1 MKGTITWGIAAAL
14 LAVAGVVSLRIAT
27 VERLVADAQQDLAT
41 LNYERAAQSLDEAEA
56 SIGLA
61 RWVPV
66 FGPAVL
72 DEVRARRGALQYW
85 QRQYDKLLP
94 GGADPVAAIEEGSLD
109 LKLTVA
115 NAVYRQNQGRYNA
128 KDRDATR
135 QALEESASAYFA
147 VLKNS
152 EWREDAAY
160 NYEYVIRLRDEQA
173 KGKQPPEGGDASK
186 GDMGQGGQPS
196 EATSQKGFQIYIP
209 LESQEKPLGGD
220 AGKAPAKDRKG

>member
-1 MKGTITWGIAAAL
+1 MKGTIVWGVAAAL
-14 LAVAGVVSLRIAT
+14 LAVAGVVCLRVAT

-41 LNYERAAQSLDEAEA
+41 LNYARAEQSLAEAET

-61 RWVPV
+61 RWVPG
-66 FGPAVL
+66 FGSSVM

-85 QRQYDKLLP
+85 QRKYTALLP
-94 GGADPVAAIEEGSLD
+94 EGADPVAAIEEGNLD
-109 LKLTVA
+109 LKLVVA
-115 NAVYRQNQGRYNA
+115 NAVYRQNQGRYA
-128 KDRDATR
+128 DREATK
-135 QALEESASAYFA
+135 QALEESAGAYFA

-152 EWREDAAY
+152 AWHEDAAY

-209 LESQEKPLGGD
+209 LQSQEKPLGGD
-220 AGKAPAKDRKG
+220 AGKAPGKDRKG

>member
-1 MKGTITWGIAAAL
+1 MKGTIVWGIAAAIL
-14 LAVAGVVSLRIAT
+14 GVVGVVCLRVAT

-41 LNYERAAQSLDEAEA
+41 LNYARAAQSLDEAEA

-66 FGPAVL
+66 FGAGVL
-72 DEVRARRGALQYW
+72 DEVRARRGALHYW
-85 QRQYDKLLP
+85 QREYTELLP
-94 GGADPVAAIEEGSLD
+94 EGADPVTAMEEGNLD

-115 NAVYRQNQGRYNA
+115 NAVYRQGQARY
-128 KDRDATR
+128 KDREATR
-135 QALEESASAYFA
+135 QALEESAAAYFA
-147 VLKNS
+147 VLKNGD
-152 EWREDAAY
+152 WNEDAAY
-160 NYEYVIRLRDEQA
+160 NYEYIIRLRDEQA

-220 AGKAPAKDRKG
+220 AGKAPTKDRKG

>member
-1 MKGTITWGIAAAL
+1 MKGTIVWGIAAAL
-14 LAVAGVVSLRIAT
+14 LAVTGIVCLRIAT
-27 VERLVADAQQDLAT
+27 VEGLVADAQRDLAT
-41 LNYERAAQSLDEAEA
+41 LNYDRAAKSLTEAED

-61 RWVPV
+61 RYVPG
-66 FGPAVL
+66 FGASVL

-85 QRQYDKLLP
+85 QKKYDALLP
-94 GGADPVAAIEEGSLD
+94 EGADPVTAIEEGNLD
-109 LKLTVA
+109 LKLVVA
-115 NAVYRQNQGRYNA
+115 NAVYRQNQARY
-128 KDRDATR
+128 KDRETTK
-135 QALEESASAYFA
+135 QALEESAAAYFA

-152 EWREDAAY
+152 GWREDAAY
-160 NYEYVIRLRDEQA
+160 NYEYLIRLRDEQA

-220 AGKAPAKDRKG
+220 AGKAPPKDRKG

>member
-1 MKGTITWGIAAAL
+1 MKGTIVWGVAAAV
-14 LAVAGVVSLRIAT
+14 LAVVGVICLRVAT
-27 VERLVADAQQDLAT
+27 VEGLVADAQQDLAT
-41 LNYERAAQSLDEAEA
+41 LNYARAEQSLTEAED
-56 SIGLA
+56 SIGMA
-61 RWVPV
+61 RWVPG
-66 FGPAVL
+66 FGSGVM

-85 QRQYDKLLP
+85 QRKYEVLLP
-94 GGADPVAAIEEGSLD
+94 EGADPVAAIEEGNLD
-109 LKLTVA
+109 LKLVVA
-115 NAVYRQNQGRYNA
+115 NSVYRQNQARY
-128 KDRDATR
+128 KDRDATK
-135 QALEESASAYFA
+135 QALEESAAAYFA

-152 EWREDAAY
+152 AWREDAAY

>member
-1 MKGTITWGIAAAL
+1 MKGTIVWGVAAAIL
-14 LAVAGVVSLRIAT
+14 GVVGVVCLRIAT

-41 LNYERAAQSLDEAEA
+41 LNYERAERSLVEAEE
-56 SIGLA
+56 SIGVA
-61 RWVPV
+61 RWVPG
-66 FGPAVL
+66 FGSSVA

-85 QRQYDKLLP
+85 QQKYDALLP
-94 GGADPVAAIEEGSLD
+94 EGADPVAAIEEGSLD
-109 LKLTVA
+109 LKLVVA
-115 NAVYRQNQGRYNA
+115 NAVYRQNQGRYT
-128 KDRDATR
+128 DREATK
-135 QALEESASAYFA
+135 QALEESAAAYFA

-152 EWREDAAY
+152 AWREDAAY

-186 GDMGQGGQPS
+186 GEMGQGGQPS

-220 AGKAPAKDRKG
+220 AGKAPGKDRKG

>member
-1 MKGTITWGIAAAL
+1 MKGTIVWGIAAAL
-14 LAVAGVVSLRIAT
+14 LAVTGIVCLRVAT

-41 LNYERAAQSLDEAEA
+41 LNYTRAERSLAEAEA

-61 RWVPV
+61 RYVPG
-66 FGPAVL
+66 FGSAVL
-72 DEVRARRGALQYW
+72 DEVRSRRGALKYW
-85 QRQYDKLLP
+85 QHKYDALVP
-94 GGADPVAAIEEGSLD
+94 EGADPVAAIEEGNLD
-109 LKLTVA
+109 LKLVTA
-115 NAVYRQNQGRYNA
+115 NAVYRQNQARYQ
-128 KDRDATR
+128 DRDTTK
-135 QALEESASAYFA
+135 QALEESAAAYFA

-160 NYEYVIRLRDEQA
+160 NYEYLIRLRDEQA

-220 AGKAPAKDRKG
+220 AGKAPSKDRKG

>member
-1 MKGTITWGIAAAL
+1 MKGTIVWGVAAAL
-14 LAVAGVVSLRIAT
+14 LAVVGVVCLRVAT

-41 LNYERAAQSLDEAEA
+41 LNYEHAAQSLTDAEE
-56 SIGLA
+56 SIGVA
-61 RWVPV
+61 RWVPG
-66 FGPAVL
+66 FGSSVL

-85 QRQYDKLLP
+85 QRKYDALLP
-94 GGADPVAAIEEGSLD
+94 EGADPVAAIEEGNLD
-109 LKLTVA
+109 LKLVTA
-115 NAVYRQNQGRYNA
+115 NAVFRQNQDRYG
-128 KDRDATR
+128 DREATK
-135 QALEESASAYFA
+135 QALEESAAAYFA

-152 EWREDAAY
+152 DWREDAAY

-186 GDMGQGGQPS
+186 GEMGQGGQPS

-220 AGKAPAKDRKG
+220 AGKAPGKDRKG

>member
-1 MKGTITWGIAAAL
+1 MKGTIVWGIAAAV
-14 LAVAGVVSLRIAT
+14 LAVTGIVCLRIAT
-27 VERLVADAQQDLAT
+27 VERLVADAQRDLAT
-41 LNYERAAQSLDEAEA
+41 LNYARAEQSLADAEN

-61 RWVPV
+61 RYVPG
-66 FGPAVL
+66 FGSSVL

-85 QRQYDKLLP
+85 QHKYDVLLP
-94 GGADPVAAIEEGSLD
+94 EGADPVAAIEEGNLD
-109 LKLTVA
+109 LKLVVA
-115 NAVYRQNQGRYNA
+115 NAVYRQNQGRY
-128 KDRDATR
+128 KDRETTK
-135 QALEESASAYFA
+135 QALEESAAAYFA

-152 EWREDAAY
+152 EWSEDAAY
-160 NYEYVIRLRDEQA
+160 NYEYMIRLRDEQA

-186 GDMGQGGQPS
+186 GEMGQGGQPS

>member
-1 MKGTITWGIAAAL
+1 MKGTIVWGVAAAL
-14 LAVAGVVSLRIAT
+14 LAIVGVVCLRIAT

-41 LNYERAAQSLDEAEA
+41 LNYEHAEQSLTDAEH
-56 SIGLA
+56 SIGVA
-61 RWVPV
+61 RWVPG
-66 FGPAVL
+66 FGASVL

-85 QRQYDKLLP
+85 QRKYDALVP
-94 GGADPVAAIEEGSLD
+94 EGADPVAAIEEGNLD
-109 LKLTVA
+109 LKLVTA
-115 NAVYRQNQGRYNA
+115 NAVFRQNQDRYG
-128 KDRDATR
+128 DREATK
-135 QALEESASAYFA
+135 QALEESAAAYFA

-152 EWREDAAY
+152 GWREDAAY

-186 GDMGQGGQPS
+186 GEMGQGGQPS

-220 AGKAPAKDRKG
+220 AGKAPGKDRKG

>member
-14 LAVAGVVSLRIAT
+14 LAVAGIVSLRIAT

-41 LNYERAAQSLDEAEA
+41 LNYDRAAQSLDEAEA

-72 DEVRARRGALQYW
+72 DEVHARRGALQYW
-85 QRQYDKLLP
+85 QRKYGELLP
-94 GGADPVAAIEEGSLD
+94 EGADPVAAIEEGTLE
-109 LKLTVA
+109 LKLTKA
-115 NAVYRQNQGRYNA
+115 NAVYRQGQGRY
-128 KDRDATR
+128 KDRDTTR
-135 QALEESASAYFA
+135 QVLEETASAYFA
-147 VLKNS
+147 VLKNNEWS
-152 EWREDAAY
+152 ENAAY

>member
-1 MKGTITWGIAAAL
+1 MKGTIVWGVAAAV
-14 LAVAGVVSLRIAT
+14 LALTGIVCLRVAS

-41 LNYERAAQSLDEAEA
+41 LNYPRAEQSLAEAEE

-61 RWVPV
+61 RYVPG
-66 FGPAVL
+66 FGTGVL
-72 DEVRARRGALQYW
+72 DEVRSRRGALQYW
-85 QRQYDKLLP
+85 QHKYDVLLP
-94 GGADPVAAIEEGSLD
+94 EGADPVTAIEEGNLD
-109 LKLTVA
+109 LKLVVA
-115 NAVYRQNQGRYNA
+115 NAVFRQNQARY
-128 KDRDATR
+128 KDRETTK
-135 QALEESASAYFA
+135 QALEESAAAYFA

-160 NYEYVIRLRDEQA
+160 NYEYLIRLRDEQA

-196 EATSQKGFQIYIP
+196 ESTSQKGFQIYIP

>member
-1 MKGTITWGIAAAL
+1 MKGTIVWGVAAAV
-14 LAVAGVVSLRIAT
+14 LAVFGVVCLRVAT

-41 LNYERAAQSLDEAEA
+41 LNYEHAEQSLADAED
-56 SIGLA
+56 SIGVA
-61 RWVPV
+61 RWVPG
-66 FGPAVL
+66 FGSGVL

-85 QRQYDKLLP
+85 QHQYDALLP
-94 GGADPVAAIEEGSLD
+94 EGADPVAAIEEGSLD
-109 LKLTVA
+109 LKLVTA
-115 NAVYRQNQGRYNA
+115 NAVFRQNQERYG
-128 KDRDATR
+128 DREATK
-135 QALEESASAYFA
+135 QALEESAAAYFA

-152 EWREDAAY
+152 DWREDAAY

-186 GDMGQGGQPS
+186 GEMGQGGQPS

-220 AGKAPAKDRKG
+220 AGKAPGKDRKG

>member
-1 MKGTITWGIAAAL
+1 MKGTIVWGIAAAVL
-14 LAVAGVVSLRIAT
+14 VVTGIVCLRVAT

-41 LNYERAAQSLDEAEA
+41 LNYTRAEQSLAEAEN

-61 RWVPV
+61 RYVPA
-66 FGPAVL
+66 FGTGVL

-85 QRQYDKLLP
+85 QHKYDALLP
-94 GGADPVAAIEEGSLD
+94 EGADPVTAIEEGNLD
-109 LKLTVA
+109 LKLVVA
-115 NAVYRQNQGRYNA
+115 NSVFRQNQGRY
-128 KDRDATR
+128 KDRESTK
-135 QALEESASAYFA
+135 QALEESAAAYFA

-160 NYEYVIRLRDEQA
+160 NYEYAIRLRDEQA

>member
-1 MKGTITWGIAAAL
+1 MKGTIVWGIAAAV
-14 LAVAGVVSLRIAT
+14 LAVAGVVCLRIST

-41 LNYERAAQSLDEAEA
+41 LNYARAETSLAEAEG

-61 RWVPV
+61 RWVPG
-66 FGPAVL
+66 FGSEVM

-85 QRQYDKLLP
+85 QHKYDALLP
-94 GGADPVAAIEEGSLD
+94 EGADPVAAIEEGSLD
-109 LKLTVA
+109 LKLVTA
-115 NAVYRQNQGRYNA
+115 NAVYRQNQARY
-128 KDRDATR
+128 KDRETTK
-135 QALEESASAYFA
+135 QALEESAAAYFA

-152 EWREDAAY
+152 GWREDAAY
-160 NYEYVIRLRDEQA
+160 NYEYLIRLRDEQA

-220 AGKAPAKDRKG
+220 AGKAPTKDRKG

>member
-1 MKGTITWGIAAAL
+1 MKGTIVWGVAAAL
-14 LAVAGVVSLRIAT
+14 LAVVGVVCLRVAT

-41 LNYERAAQSLDEAEA
+41 LNYEHADQSLTEAED
-56 SIGLA
+56 SIGVA
-61 RWVPV
+61 RWVPG
-66 FGPAVL
+66 FGSSVL

-85 QRQYDKLLP
+85 QRKYDALLP
-94 GGADPVAAIEEGSLD
+94 EGADPVAAIEEGNLD
-109 LKLTVA
+109 LKLVTA
-115 NAVYRQNQGRYNA
+115 NAVFRQNQARYGN
-128 KDRDATR
+128 REATK
-135 QALEESASAYFA
+135 QALEESAAAYFA

-152 EWREDAAY
+152 DWREDAAY

-220 AGKAPAKDRKG
+220 AGKAPGKDRKG

>member
-61 RWVPV
+61 RWVPF

-85 QRQYDKLLP
+85 QRKYDELLP
-94 GGADPVAAIEEGSLD
+94 EGADPVAAIEEGTLE
-109 LKLTVA
+109 LKLTKA
-115 NAVYRQNQGRYNA
+115 NAVYRQGQGRY
-128 KDRDATR
+128 KDRDTTR
-135 QALEESASAYFA
+135 QVLEETASAYFA

-152 EWREDAAY
+152 EWSEDAAY

-196 EATSQKGFQIYIP
+196 EATNQKGFQIYIP

>member
-1 MKGTITWGIAAAL
+1 MKGTIVWGIAAAV
-14 LAVAGVVSLRIAT
+14 LAVAGVVCLRVAT

-41 LNYERAAQSLDEAEA
+41 LNYTRAETSLAEAES

-61 RWVPV
+61 RWVPG
-66 FGPAVL
+66 FGSGVM

-85 QRQYDKLLP
+85 QHKYDALLP
-94 GGADPVAAIEEGSLD
+94 EGADPVAAIEEGSLD
-109 LKLTVA
+109 LKLVTA
-115 NAVYRQNQGRYNA
+115 NAVYRQNQARY
-128 KDRDATR
+128 KDREATK
-135 QALEESASAYFA
+135 QALEESAAAYFA

-160 NYEYVIRLRDEQA
+160 NYEYLIRLRDEQA

-220 AGKAPAKDRKG
+220 AGKAPTKDRKG

>member
-1 MKGTITWGIAAAL
+1 MKGAIVWGIAAAV
-14 LAVAGVVSLRIAT
+14 LATIGVVSMRIAT
-27 VERLVADAQQDLAT
+27 VERLIADAQQDLAT
-41 LNYERAAQSLDEAEA
+41 LNYDRAQQSLTEAER
-56 SIGLA
+56 SIGVA
-61 RWVPV
+61 RWVPG
-66 FGPAVL
+66 FGSGAL
-72 DEVRARRGALQYW
+72 DEVRARRAGLQYW
-85 QRQYDKLLP
+85 QHKYTDLLP
-94 GGADPVAAIEEGSLD
+94 EGEDPVAAIEEGSLD
-109 LKLTVA
+109 RKMVLA
-115 NAVYRQNQGRYNA
+115 NAVYRQGQGHYS
-128 KDRDATR
+128 DRESTK

-209 LESQEKPLGGD
+209 LESQERPLGGD
-220 AGKAPAKDRKG
+220 AGKAPPKDRKG

>member
-1 MKGTITWGIAAAL
+1 MKGTIVWGVAAAIL
-14 LAVAGVVSLRIAT
+14 GVVGVVCLRIAT

-41 LNYERAAQSLDEAEA
+41 LNYERAERSLVEAEE
-56 SIGLA
+56 SIGVA
-61 RWVPV
+61 RWVPG
-66 FGPAVL
+66 FGSSVT

-85 QRQYDKLLP
+85 QQKYDALLP
-94 GGADPVAAIEEGSLD
+94 EGADPVAAIEEGSLD
-109 LKLTVA
+109 LKLVVA
-115 NAVYRQNQGRYNA
+115 NAVYRQNQGRYT
-128 KDRDATR
+128 DREATK
-135 QALEESASAYFA
+135 QALEESAAAYFA

-152 EWREDAAY
+152 AWREDAAY

-186 GDMGQGGQPS
+186 GEMGQGGQPS

-220 AGKAPAKDRKG
+220 AGKAPGKDRKG

>member
-1 MKGTITWGIAAAL
+1 MKGTLIWGIAAAIL
-14 LAVAGVVSLRIAT
+14 GVVGVVCLRVAT
-27 VERLVADAQQDLAT
+27 VERLVADAQRDLAT

-56 SIGLA
+56 SVGLA

-66 FGPAVL
+66 FGASVL
-72 DEVRARRGALQYW
+72 DEVRARRGALRYW
-85 QRQYDKLLP
+85 ERKYTELLP
-94 GGADPVAAIEEGSLD
+94 EGADPVTAIEEGNLD

-115 NAVYRQNQGRYNA
+115 NAVYRQAQDRY
-128 KDRDATR
+128 KDRESTR
-135 QALEESASAYFA
+135 QALEESAAAYFA

-152 EWREDAAY
+152 EWNENAAY
-160 NYEYVIRLRDEQA
+160 NYEYIIRLRDEQA

-220 AGKAPAKDRKG
+220 AGKAPTKDRKG

>member
-1 MKGTITWGIAAAL
+1 MKGTVVWGIAAAV
-14 LAVAGVVSLRIAT
+14 LAVVGVVCLRIAT
-27 VERLVADAQQDLAT
+27 VERLGADAQQDLAT
-41 LNYERAAQSLDEAEA
+41 LNYTRAEQSLAEAET

-61 RWVPV
+61 RYVPG
-66 FGPAVL
+66 FGAGVL

-85 QRQYDKLLP
+85 QHKYDTLLP
-94 GGADPVAAIEEGSLD
+94 EGADPVAAIEEGNLD
-109 LKLTVA
+109 LKLVVA
-115 NAVYRQNQGRYNA
+115 NAVYRQNQARY
-128 KDRDATR
+128 KDRETTK
-135 QALEESASAYFA
+135 QALEESAAAYFA

-152 EWREDAAY
+152 GWREDAAY
-160 NYEYVIRLRDEQA
+160 NYEYLIRLRDEQA

-220 AGKAPAKDRKG
+220 AGKAPPKDRKG

>member
-1 MKGTITWGIAAAL
+1 MKGTIVWGIAAAV
-14 LAVAGVVSLRIAT
+14 LAVAGIVCLRVAT

-41 LNYERAAQSLDEAEA
+41 LNYGRAETSLAEAEN

-61 RWVPV
+61 RWVPG
-66 FGPAVL
+66 FGSGVM

-85 QRQYDKLLP
+85 QHKYDALLP
-94 GGADPVAAIEEGSLD
+94 EGADPVAAIEEGSID
-109 LKLTVA
+109 LKLVTA
-115 NAVYRQNQGRYNA
+115 NAVYRQNQARY
-128 KDRDATR
+128 KDREATK
-135 QALEESASAYFA
+135 QALEESAAAYFA

-152 EWREDAAY
+152 AWREDAAY
-160 NYEYVIRLRDEQA
+160 NYEYIIRLRDEQA

>member
-1 MKGTITWGIAAAL
+1 MKGAIIWGIAAAV
-14 LAVAGVVSLRIAT
+14 LATVGIVSLRIAT
-27 VERLVADAQQDLAT
+27 VERLIADAQQDLAT
-41 LNYERAAQSLDEAEA
+41 QNYDRAQQSLTEAER
-56 SIGLA
+56 SIGIA

-66 FGPAVL
+66 FGPGAL
-72 DEVRARRGALQYW
+72 EEVRARRAALQYW
-85 QRQYDKLLP
+85 QHKYTDLLP
-94 GGADPVAAIEEGSLD
+94 EGADPVAAIEEGNLD
-109 LKLTVA
+109 RKMVLA
-115 NAVYRQNQGRYNA
+115 NAVYREGQSRYT
-128 KDRDATR
+128 DREATK

-209 LESQEKPLGGD
+209 LESQERPLGGD
-220 AGKAPAKDRKG
+220 AGKAPPKDRKG

>member
-1 MKGTITWGIAAAL
+1 MKGTIIWGVAAAV
-14 LAVAGVVSLRIAT
+14 LAVVGVVCLRIAT

-41 LNYERAAQSLDEAEA
+41 LDYGHAEQSLTEAED
-56 SIGLA
+56 SIGVA
-61 RWVPV
+61 RWVPG
-66 FGPAVL
+66 FGSEVL

-85 QRQYDKLLP
+85 QRKYDVLLP
-94 GGADPVAAIEEGSLD
+94 EGADPVAAIEEGNLD
-109 LKLTVA
+109 LKLVVA
-115 NAVYRQNQGRYNA
+115 NAVYRQNQGRY
-128 KDRDATR
+128 KDREVTK
-135 QALEESASAYFA
+135 QALEESAAAYFA

-152 EWREDAAY
+152 DWREDAAY

-186 GDMGQGGQPS
+186 GEMGQGGQPS

-220 AGKAPAKDRKG
+220 AGKAPGKDRKG